1 MRVSPAITALCLT
14 LAGLGGCSPEAEA
27 PVASQPARK
36 PPLPDPLPPLEPV
49 PTDAS
54 AGRSGQDGLT
64 WMFDHSGRDGRA
76 RLIYSARASDELAVN
91 FQCDPGS
98 DAVRVLVI
106 RTGPPDRP
114 PGPWRFALTSGG
126 KTTTLE
132 GEVEGSEELYVTG
145 RARLSAPAIA
155 AFRASHKLSVGDP
168 GQPFTEANA
177 VGDAERAAID
187 QFFQACT
194 NA

>member
-1 MRVSPAITALCLT
+1 MHVTRVIAALCLT
-14 LAGLGGCSPEAEA
+14 LAVAGGCSPEAEA
-27 PVASQPARK
+27 PAADQPARK
-36 PPLPDPLPPLEPV
+36 PPAASPLPPLEPV
-49 PTDAS
+49 PTDPS

-98 DAVRVLVI
+98 GEVRVLVI

-114 PGPWRFALTSGG
+114 PGPWRFALRSGG
-126 KTTTLE
+126 RTTTLE

-145 RARLSAPAIA
+145 RASLEAPAIA
-155 AFRASHKLSVGDP
+155 AFRASHRLAVGDP

-177 VGDAERAAID
+177 VGDAERTAID
-187 QFFQACT
+187 QFFQAC
-194 NA
+194 AKA